1 MNQPFWNSDHFES
14 FDGVAIATRNTKVS
28 YSDLNK
34 MVRDYAGFLSDQGLK
49 NQLAFLPMVS
59 DIDSVVRYLACLRS
73 SIVPLLLPKN
83 IDEGLI
89 KNLSKVYKPAI
100 KFGPNHIDDIQIYK
114 DLISS
119 NGLPNE
125 ISLLLSTSGST
136 GSAKLVKLSGQNLDA
151 NARSISKYLKI
162 ESNQIA
168 HCALP
173 LSYSYGLSVLNS
185 HLSSGASIFLSDL
198 NPFSDGYYDE
208 LINEKITS
216 ISGVPFFYQMLFR
229 TGFLDK
235 DIPSLKV
242 ITQAGGKLNDK
253 LIEKFCDYAQK
264 RNISFFVMY
273 GQTEATARISYVPP
287 EMLSQKIGSIGVAI
301 PGGNLGLSKQGELIY
316 SGPNVMLGYAE
327 NYKELFE
334 KRINNTEI
342 HSKLS
347 TGDMASVDDY
357 GYFYISGRIKR
368 FLKLAGSRF
377 GLDEIETFLESEFHE
392 CFLASGIDDRLEIV
406 IEANDIDPLDIG
418 EALQAKFGIGR
429 SFIKTKF
436 VEQIPRKENGKKDY
450 SFYLGGTN
458 GNK

>member
-1 MNQPFWNSDHFES
+1 
-14 FDGVAIATRNTKVS
+14 
-28 YSDLNK
+28 
-34 MVRDYAGFLSDQGLK
+34 
-49 NQLAFLPMVS
+49 
-59 DIDSVVRYLACLRS
+59 
-73 SIVPLLLPKN
+73 
-83 IDEGLI
+83 
-89 KNLSKVYKPAI
+89 
-100 KFGPNHIDDIQIYK
+100 
-114 DLISS
+114 
-119 NGLPNE
+119 
-125 ISLLLSTSGST
+125 
-136 GSAKLVKLSGQNLDA
+136 
-151 NARSISKYLKI
+151 
-162 ESNQIA
+162 
-168 HCALP
+168 
-173 LSYSYGLSVLNS
+173 
-185 HLSSGASIFLSDL
+185 
-198 NPFSDGYYDE
+198 
-208 LINEKITS
+208 
-216 ISGVPFFYQMLFR
+216 
-229 TGFLDK
+229 
-235 DIPSLKV
+235 
-242 ITQAGGKLNDK
+242 
-253 LIEKFCDYAQK
+253 
-264 RNISFFVMY
+264 MY

-287 EMLSQKIGSIGVAI
+287 EMLNQKIGSIGVAI

-347 TGDMASVDDY
+347 TGDMASVDDD

-436 VEQIPRKENGKKDY
+436 VEQIARKENGKKDY
-450 SFYLGGTN
+450 SFYLGGAN